1 MAIVLSGLQ
10 NRVKNSAAYAEE
22 LGIMLI
28 ANGEELPYVLT
39 ANGEQIRAGI
49 NEPATP
55 TAADGG
61 AGTLTNAQWVCYQ
74 VVYVSENTFPSIAPV
89 IYSNPSERIT
99 FQIGVTGGVFGG
111 TRQIDVDILAV
122 DNSFVTHAYL
132 YRTTLQASQVLAE
145 TAADAGLMYY
155 IGKVANTL
163 TGTITVTDN
172 TLNNSANDV
181 IELTNFVSPQFRFV
195 IWDGSYFWGFANHP
209 FSAEAIWD
217 VDGTFS
223 LVNTDVD
230 KFYGGR
236 DNQFITF
243 SGITSGGIDGRGT
256 YLFEQTGDYTGK
268 VIDEDGNDLTLPT
281 SDTGNIVIVG
291 PTANLYRS
299 AYRNPFS
306 WGYLASIGGV
316 YVPTL
321 WELKVSGNLGTAI
334 AVVPDQ
340 QLLKLDMEFP
350 ALCVTFSLQTSG
362 TDVFNNTRRQVSRL
376 YSVTSHFSQF
386 VAVSKGKQLLWG
398 MDYKNLAIVECDGFT
413 QIPVS
418 GPISIIL
425 RQLSTNR
432 GLHLFTHGIY
442 DPQTEINAI
451 WLSSVDAD
459 DGTTPSQY
467 NLCVYQHAPTGFWG
481 VIADLGITASGS
493 VEDLVTSKR
502 NILVGTENGFLGKA
516 FDESTYGNWLPT
528 NSIYQGYINAATAN
542 TITRSDG
549 QDDFDPLANGLVGNY
564 VLCCDPNGYN
574 IQIRKITAA
583 TFNTLTIETNFD
595 VIPTI
600 TEDPGLVDG
609 QWQFFIGLIEL
620 RVLKYFDAGEPTQ
633 DKAPREY
640 WGTLKSAQFATVEF
654 YPEHAE
660 TPTSSLVLEQDGGGT
675 LDAWFKKLNFPS
687 KKQKTFGLALTE
699 KSYEPTEFFNF
710 TLKS

>member
-1 MAIVLSGLQ
+1 MAIIISGLQ

-39 ANGEQIRAGI
+39 AQGEQIRAGI
-49 NEPATP
+49 DEPATP

-61 AGTLTNAQWVCYQ
+61 GGTLTNGQWVCYK
-74 VVYVSENTFPSIAPV
+74 VVYVSENTFPSVAAV

-99 FQIGVTGGVFGG
+99 FQIGVTGGVFAL

-132 YRTTLQASQVLAE
+132 YRTTLQASQTLAE

-172 TLNNSANDV
+172 TLTNVANDP
-181 IELTNFVSPQFRFV
+181 IELTNFVSQQFRFV

-209 FSAEAIWD
+209 FSAEATWD
-217 VDGTFS
+217 TDGTFS
-223 LVNTDVD
+223 LVNTSTD

-236 DNQFITF
+236 NNQFITF
-243 SGITSGGIDGRGT
+243 QTISTGGIDGRGT
-256 YLFEQTGDYTGK
+256 FLFEQTGDFTGK
-268 VIDEDGNDLTLPT
+268 VIDENGADLTLP
-281 SDTGNIVIVG
+281 SSGTGNIVIVG
-291 PTANLYRS
+291 ATANLYRS

-306 WGYLASIGGV
+306 WGYSASIGGV
-316 YVPTL
+316 YIPSI
-321 WELKVSGNLGTAI
+321 WELKVSGSLGTAI
-334 AVVPDQ
+334 AIVPDQ

-362 TDVFNNTRRQVSRL
+362 TDVFNNTRRQVSKL

-386 VAVSKGKQLLWG
+386 VAVSKGKQVLWG
-398 MDYKNLAIVECDGFT
+398 MDYKNLAIVESDGFT
-413 QIPVS
+413 QVPVS

-425 RQLSTNR
+425 RKLSANR
-432 GLHLFTHGIY
+432 SLHLLTHGIY
-442 DPQTEINAI
+442 DPETEINAI
-451 WLSSVDAD
+451 WLSSQNAD
-459 DGTTPSQY
+459 SDGIPSIY
-467 NLCVYQHAPTGFWG
+467 DLCVYQHSPTGFWG
-481 VIADLGITASGS
+481 IIEDYGITASAS
-493 VEDLVTSKR
+493 VENLVTSKR
-502 NILVGTENGFLGKA
+502 NVYVGTENGFLGKA
-516 FDESTYGNWLPT
+516 FDPSTYGNWLPS
-528 NSIYQGYINAATAN
+528 NSIFQGYINAATFD

-564 VLCCDPNGYN
+564 VLCCDPSGFN
-574 IQIRKITAA
+574 IQIRKIVAA
-583 TFNTLTIETNFD
+583 TFNTLTVEPNFE

-600 TEDPGLVDG
+600 TENPGLVDG

-620 RVLKYFDAGEPTQ
+620 RVLKYFDGGEPSQ

-640 WGTLKSAQFATVEF
+640 WGTLKSGSFPTVEF
-654 YPEHAE
+654 YPEHSE
-660 TPTSSLVLEQDGGGT
+660 TPSDSVVLAQDGEGT
-675 LDAWFKKLNFPS
+675 LDAWYQKLDFAT

-699 KSYEPTEFFNF
+699 KSFEPTEFFNF
-710 TLKS
+710 TLK